1 MALGAQET
9 GMREEILGKIRT
21 ALAGQREHEET
32 GHGIRPAPDQ
42 SHNNGAAVEDLAEIV
57 QRFET
62 ELKKVGG
69 QFYAA
74 ENSQAACE
82 YVLKLARSQGTRSA
96 AGWDC
101 PVIRDIGLVEALE
114 DAGVEFIAD
123 NSADGGAE
131 GFIKHAL
138 GAGLGISGVDY
149 ALADTGTLVVLS
161 GPGHARSVSLVTPV
175 HVALVK
181 IEQLLPDL
189 NDLFPLLKERGSLSS
204 AIALIT
210 GPSRTA
216 DIEMTLVVGV
226 HGPQQL
232 HVVLLSQNS

>member
-1 MALGAQET
+1 
-9 GMREEILGKIRT
+9 MREEILGKIRT
-21 ALAGQREHEET
+21 ALAGQLEATES
-32 GHGIRPAPDQ
+32 GDGVRPVTDQ
-42 SHNNGAAVEDLAEIV
+42 SPNNGAAQVHLDGVV

-74 ENSQAACE
+74 ENAQAACD
-82 YVLKLARSQGTRSA
+82 YILTLAGSHSARSA

-101 PVIRDIGLVEALE
+101 SVIRDIGLVEALA

-123 NSADGGAE
+123 TGDD
-131 GFIKHAL
+131 GFIKRAL
-138 GAGLGISGVDY
+138 DAGLGISGVDY

-161 GPGHARSVSLVTPV
+161 GPGHARSVSLVTPI

-181 IEQLLPDL
+181 LEQLLPDL

-232 HVVLLSQNS
+232 HVVLLS

>member
-1 MALGAQET
+1 
-9 GMREEILGKIRT
+9 MREEILGKIRT
-21 ALAGQREHEET
+21 ALAGQLEDHEQ
-32 GHGIRPAPDQ
+32 GHGLRPVADQ
-42 SHNNGAAVEDLAEIV
+42 SPNNGAAALDLDDVV

-74 ENSQAACE
+74 ENAQAACE
-82 YVLKLARSQGTRSA
+82 YVLNLARSQGVRSA

-123 NSADGGAE
+123 TGGD
-131 GFIKHAL
+131 GFIKRAL
-138 GAGLGISGVDY
+138 DAGLGISGVDY

-181 IEQLLPDL
+181 LEQLLSDL
-189 NDLFPLLKERGSLSS
+189 NDLFPLLKQKGSLNS

-232 HVVLLSQNS
+232 HVILLS